1 MKDIDKLLAQH
12 APKPAR
18 ALRANFTETTLGF
31 IAGHEPARGLHGL
44 RDRLRARLL
53 TRAGALSF
61 AGVALLSGTVAAI
74 ALWPSPSVT
83 QTTTKLLPSGNH
95 IVGYD
100 AKNCNYFDELHGA
113 ANAPTDDKVYYEV
126 RAGSSLTDEQLRDS
140 LQGVCEENLSNNA
153 MSAIIKQ
160 LPNAPGMQSTIA
172 YVVTAITPSSITI
185 SPDPHYSAAD
195 YTTKPALTFTHF
207 ASHLL
212 VYNESARASYG
223 DIKPGDTI
231 KLAIQDTSG
240 HSSEEQ
246 SSYNALNHPEHDV
259 VLAIEKIPA
268 LTANPDTFYSAI
280 ATDIVRLNPCSVSP
294 TGFCRAYDF
303 AH

>member
-18 ALRANFTETTLGF
+18 ALRATFTEATLGF
-31 IAGHEPARGLHGL
+31 IAGREPARGLHRL
-44 RDRLRARLL
+44 RDKLRARLL
-53 TRAGALSF
+53 TRAGVVSF
-61 AGVALLSGTVAAI
+61 SGVLLLSGTVAAL

-100 AKNCNYFDELHGA
+100 AKNCNFFDELHGA
-113 ANAPTDDKVYYEV
+113 ANVPTDDKVYYEV
-126 RAGSSLTDEQLRDS
+126 RAGSSLTDEQLRNS
-140 LQGVCEENLSNNA
+140 LQGACEENMSNNA
-153 MSAIIKQ
+153 MTSIIKQ
-160 LPNAPGMQSTIA
+160 LPDARGMQTTIA
-172 YVVTAITPSSITI
+172 YVVNAVTPSSITI
-185 SPDPHYSAAD
+185 SPDPHYNAAD
-195 YTTKPALTFTHF
+195 YTTKPTVTFTHF
-207 ASHLL
+207 ADHLI
-212 VYNESARASYG
+212 VRNESARASYG

-231 KLAIQDTSG
+231 KLAIQDTSN

-246 SSYNALNHPEHDV
+246 SSYNAMNHPEHV
-259 VLAIEKIPA
+259 IVLAIEKIPA